1 MEYRIRAGQYEWLIF
16 SHSLA
21 LVMSRVRRMAKDL
34 PVETEFEVFC
44 GKTRVAAH
52 RRHPLFDPMPPD
64 LSA

>member
-1 MEYRIRAGQYEWLIF
+1 MEYRIRAGQYEWLVVG
-16 SHSLA
+16 HTLA
-21 LVMSRVRRMAKDL
+21 SVMNVVHRMAKDF

-64 LSA
+64 LP